1 MSKKCK
7 LLRWDNEK
15 NALLKK
21 ERGIGFE
28 IIESLIEDGD
38 ILDVIDHPS
47 RPNQRIFVLEID
59 CYIVSVPFVE
69 TETEIFL
76 KTLFKSRKLNKKY
89 KESDHEVNFK
99 EYEAADVLD
108 EEEAELFNQLQEG
121 EYQSVMTD
129 ELKTHYVDIF
139 TENSKREHASTVR
152 LTMNDK
158 MLAKMKAKEEGV
170 PYQVL
175 LASIIHKWLHGRFV
189 ER

>member
-89 KESDHEVNFK
+89 KESDHE
-99 EYEAADVLD
+99 D
-108 EEEAELFNQLQEG
+108 
-121 EYQSVMTD
+121 
-129 ELKTHYVDIF
+129 
-139 TENSKREHASTVR
+139 
-152 LTMNDK
+152 
-158 MLAKMKAKEEGV
+158 
-170 PYQVL
+170 
-175 LASIIHKWLHGRFV
+175 
-189 ER
+189 